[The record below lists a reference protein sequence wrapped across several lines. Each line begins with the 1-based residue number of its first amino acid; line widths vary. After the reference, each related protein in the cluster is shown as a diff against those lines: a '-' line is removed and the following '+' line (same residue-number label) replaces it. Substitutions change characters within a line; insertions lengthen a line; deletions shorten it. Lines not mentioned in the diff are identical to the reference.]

1 MWSCLPLQSHPVP
14 TVSPSLWC
22 SSTSRLLIH
31 LVAELTP
38 SLTLLPSSSLC
49 LYCPSLESQLRG
61 LEHSSP
67 QDFLWL
73 SSLNLPFSHV
83 PLFLSFFFF
92 GNHQRASQV
101 ALLVKNLP
109 ANARDVRDMDSIPG
123 WRRSSGGGHDNPLQ
137 YSCLENPMD
146 RGAWW
151 ATAHRVAKSWTQ
163 LKQLSAFG
171 MWDLPPLGITP
182 MPPRLRAW
190 SLKHRTSREIRVPL
204 FQLTIALGSTSMR

>member
-1 MWSCLPLQSHPVP
+1 MWSCLRLQSHPVP

-22 SSTSRLLIH
+22 SYTSRLLIH
-31 LVAELTP
+31 LVAKLTP

-67 QDFLWL
+67 QDFLWP
-73 SSLNLPFSHV
+73 SSLNLPLCHG
-83 PLFLSFFFF
+83 PLFLSFFLFF
-92 GNHQRASQV
+92 GHRQRASQV
-101 ALLVKNLP
+101 ALVVKNPP

-123 WRRSSGGGHDNPLQ
+123 WRRSPGGGHDNPLQ

-151 ATAHRVAKSWTQ
+151 ATAHRVAKSR
-163 LKQLSAFG
+163 
-171 MWDLPPLGITP
+171 I
-182 MPPRLRAW
+182 
-190 SLKHRTSREIRVPL
+190 
-204 FQLTIALGSTSMR
+204 